1 MKLTVVNLCKKIKDR
16 VILDN
21 INLVINPSETI
32 GILGETGCGKTS
44 LINLIPRFYDVSRI

>member
-21 INLVINPSETI
+21 INL
-32 GILGETGCGKTS
+32 
-44 LINLIPRFYDVSRI
+44 NLEVVMYMVL